1 MFFELELALRFLRG
15 RRRSLARF
23 TSYAAI
29 AGIAAGV
36 ASLIL
41 AQALARGFQAEMQEK
56 VIGNA
61 AHISVFRDDQAPL
74 ENWENLKSDL
84 ANLPRVRSAEIT
96 KFESAIINGNIGS
109 SYAMLHVS
117 DHNSGSGADTVAV
130 GVELA
135 KRCGV
140 SVGDQIEVIAF
151 GSGEPKAVKLRVGRL
166 MDTGLF
172 EFDSTQIA
180 LTPKLYAATIG
191 EGTFTPT
198 SFSVFTDEPAEAETI
213 AQNIR
218 QVIGDGHRVI
228 SWQEANRP
236 LFAALTLEKRAA
248 LAVIMLIILIAAL
261 NITTTLSL
269 LVNEHRPDIAVLR
282 TCGAKAKS
290 LIAVFLIEGVLLSVT
305 GIVLGI
311 LIGLAGCF
319 LANYF
324 ELISLSPEVYSISSV
339 MLRPTAG
346 DVLLAAV
353 GAFAIGLLASV
364 YPAYK
369 SSGVKPLDNLKV

>member
-23 TSYAAI
+23 TSYAAV

-56 VIGNA
+56 VIGNS
-61 AHISVFRDDQAPL
+61 AHISVFRDGQTPL
-74 ENWENLKSDL
+74 DDWEGLKADL
-84 ANLPRVRSAEIT
+84 VKIPGVQSAAVT
-96 KFESAIINGNIGS
+96 KFESSIVNGTSGS
-109 SYAMLHVS
+109 SYAMLHVAERPGGI
-117 DHNSGSGADTVAV
+117 DENTVAV
-130 GVELA
+130 GIELA
-135 KRCGV
+135 KRCGIG
-140 SVGDQIEVIAF
+140 VGDQIEVIAF
-151 GSGEPKAVKLRVGRL
+151 GSGEPKVVKLRVGEL
-166 MDTGLF
+166 LDTGLF

-180 LTPKLYAATIG
+180 ISPKIYAATIG
-191 EGTFTPT
+191 EGSFVPT
-198 SFSVFTDEPAEAETI
+198 AFSVFAAEPSDAAAI
-213 AQNIR
+213 ARSIR
-218 QVIGDGHRVI
+218 TVIGDGYRTV

-290 LIAVFLIEGVLLSVT
+290 LIAVFLIEGVLLSVA
-305 GIVLGI
+305 GIVLGV

-324 ELISLSPEVYSISSV
+324 ELVSLSPEVYSISSV
-339 MLRPTAG
+339 TLRPTAG
-346 DVLLAAV
+346 DVLLAAA
-353 GAFAIGLLASV
+353 GAFAVGLLASA
-364 YPAYK
+364 YPSYK
-369 SSGVKPLDNLKV
+369 SSGVKPLDNLRV